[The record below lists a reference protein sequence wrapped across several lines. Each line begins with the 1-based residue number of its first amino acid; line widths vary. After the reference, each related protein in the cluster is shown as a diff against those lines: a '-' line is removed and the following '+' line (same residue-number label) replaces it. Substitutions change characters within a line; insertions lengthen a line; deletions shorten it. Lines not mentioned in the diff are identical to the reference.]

1 MADKSIAAA
10 LKAYFL
16 RCPLLGDHPLGVN
29 WLPDHGVA
37 FSIDTTPASQIL
49 RRYMSGSSLRQY
61 LFVLRSVDVYKRQAR
76 EFSEYEY
83 ERDPRTGEVLP
94 GYPDLNNHHIDA
106 VRYATEAIWKRRGA

>member
-37 FSIDTTPASQIL
+37 FPSTPHPPL
-49 RRYMSGSSLRQY
+49 KFCG
-61 LFVLRSVDVYKRQAR
+61 
-76 EFSEYEY
+76 
-83 ERDPRTGEVLP
+83 
-94 GYPDLNNHHIDA
+94 
-106 VRYATEAIWKRRGA
+106 AT

>member
-49 RRYMSGSSLRQY
+49 RALHERQQPAA
-61 LFVLRSVDVYKRQAR
+61 VSVCA
-76 EFSEYEY
+76 
-83 ERDPRTGEVLP
+83 
-94 GYPDLNNHHIDA
+94 A
-106 VRYATEAIWKRRGA
+106 